1 MMVLRACCTLMHPF
15 TLIEGDGS
23 QNDNYNKDATRV
35 VPDQVSS
42 LRGSTGRNDGE
53 EKVEQ
58 NQQNCPTGKS
68 FPIYGNLCQSP
79 KSKIF
84 RFIRSKNQ
92 TISDASRPASEGRI
106 MIVTNVGR

>member
-1 MMVLRACCTLMHPF
+1 MHPF

-53 EKVEQ
+53 KKVEQ

-68 FPIYGNLCQSP
+68 FPIYGILVSIPRIKNISLYQKK
-79 KSKIF
+79 KSDY
-84 RFIRSKNQ
+84 IRR
-92 TISDASRPASEGRI
+92 IPSRLRGAYHDRHERGTGSGGRW
-106 MIVTNVGR
+106 